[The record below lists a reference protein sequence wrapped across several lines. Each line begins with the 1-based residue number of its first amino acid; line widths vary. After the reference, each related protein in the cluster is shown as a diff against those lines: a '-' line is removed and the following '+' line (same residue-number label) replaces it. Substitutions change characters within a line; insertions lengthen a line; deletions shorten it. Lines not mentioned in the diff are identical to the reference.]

1 MLAPNEPVSR
11 CLKTEFTE
19 EALGDLMEDEE
30 QKKLDELFSKG
41 VEVNTSFF
49 FIFETGNLIGTEF
62 NVFIS
67 YHTSILMG

>member
-30 QKKLDELFSKG
+30 QKNQIQKKLDELFSKG
-41 VEVNTSFF
+41 VEVNNRVFSYRF
-49 FIFETGNLIGTEF
+49 LTEK
-62 NVFIS
+62 
-67 YHTSILMG
+67 LMGT